1 MIGEKV
7 IRRKPLV
14 KFLAQWCCLLILAG
28 AIFFIKSN
36 ILTVATVCG
45 NSMYPSMQDGDLL
58 IVARN
63 YSTLSLGDV
72 ILIQVPSAK
81 LGEKY
86 IVKRIIA
93 TGGDTVSIDYDK
105 NEVRINDKVLYEPY
119 VNLQEPDPMLPI
131 DGNHQI
137 EYQVPEGQVFVLGD
151 NRNFSLDSRQA
162 LLGFVDTSNIVGTVI
177 AGVQNP

>member
-1 MIGEKV
+1 
-7 IRRKPLV
+7 
-14 KFLAQWCCLLILAG
+14 
-28 AIFFIKSN
+28 
-36 ILTVATVCG
+36 
-45 NSMYPSMQDGDLL
+45 MYPSMQDGDLL

-105 NEVRINDKVLYEPY
+105 NEVRINDKV
-119 VNLQEPDPMLPI
+119 
-131 DGNHQI
+131 
-137 EYQVPEGQVFVLGD
+137 F
-151 NRNFSLDSRQA
+151 
-162 LLGFVDTSNIVGTVI
+162 
-177 AGVQNP
+177 

>member
-1 MIGEKV
+1 MIDEKV

-14 KFLAQWCCLLILAG
+14 KFLAQWFCLFILAG
-28 AIFFIKSN
+28 TIFFIKSN
-36 ILTVATVCG
+36 VLTVATVCG

-119 VNLQEPDPMLPI
+119 VNLQQPDPMLSI

-162 LLGFVDTSNIVGTVI
+162 LLGFVDVSNIVGTVV

>member
-1 MIGEKV
+1 MTSKKN
-7 IRRKPLV
+7 IRRVPLV
-14 KFLAQWCCLLILAG
+14 RFLAQWFCLLILAG
-28 AIFFIKSN
+28 AVLLIKSN
-36 ILTVATVCG
+36 VLTVATVCG

-58 IVARN
+58 MVARN

-81 LGEKY
+81 FGGKY

-93 TGGDTVSIDYDK
+93 TGGETVSIDYDK
-105 NEVRINDKVLYEPY
+105 NEVRIDDKVLFEPY
-119 VNLQEPDPMLPI
+119 VNLQQPDPMLPI

-162 LLGFVDTSNIVGTVI
+162 LLGFVDVSNVVGTVI
-177 AGVQNP
+177 AGVQKP

>member
-7 IRRKPLV
+7 IHQKSLV
-14 KFLAQWCCLLILAG
+14 KFLAQWFCLLILAG
-28 AIFFIKSN
+28 AVLFTKSN
-36 ILTVATVCG
+36 ALTIATVCG
-45 NSMYPSMQDGDLL
+45 NSMYPSMKDGDIL

-63 YSTLSLGDV
+63 YATLSQGDV
-72 ILIQVPSAK
+72 VLIQVPSAK
-81 LGEKY
+81 FGGKY

-93 TGGDTVSIDYDK
+93 TGGEKVSVDYDK
-105 NEVRINDKVLYEPY
+105 NEVRIDDKLLYEPY
-119 VNLQEPDPMLPI
+119 VNLQQPDPMLPI
-131 DGNHQI
+131 DENYQI

-162 LLGFVDTSNIVGTVI
+162 LLGFVDVSNIVGTVV

>member
-1 MIGEKV
+1 M
-7 IRRKPLV
+7 
-14 KFLAQWCCLLILAG
+14 KFLSQWCCLFILAG
-28 AIFFIKSN
+28 AMFFIKSN

-119 VNLQEPDPMLPI
+119 VNLQQPDPMLPI

-162 LLGFVDTSNIVGTVI
+162 LLGFVDASNIVGTVI
-177 AGVQNP
+177 AGAQNP

>member
-1 MIGEKV
+1 MVGEKV
-7 IRRKPLV
+7 IQRKPLV
-14 KFLAQWCCLLILAG
+14 KFLAQWCCLFILAG

-63 YSTLSLGDV
+63 YYTLSLEDV

-119 VNLQEPDPMLPI
+119 VNLQQPDPMLPI

-162 LLGFVDTSNIVGTVI
+162 LLGFVDASNIVGTVI

>member
-1 MIGEKV
+1 MIGAKT
-7 IRRKPLV
+7 IRKKPLV
-14 KFLAQWCCLLILAG
+14 KFFVQWGCLLILAG
-28 AIFFIKSN
+28 AVFFIKSN
-36 ILTVATVCG
+36 VLTVATVCG

-63 YSTLSLGDV
+63 YFTLSLGDV

-81 LGEKY
+81 FGGKY
-86 IVKRIIA
+86 IVKRVIA
-93 TGGDTVSIDYDK
+93 TGGKTVSIDYDK
-105 NEVRINDKVLYEPY
+105 NEVRIDGKVLYEPY
-119 VNLQEPDPMLPI
+119 VNMQQPDPMLPI

-162 LLGFVDTSNIVGTVI
+162 LLGLVDVSNIVGTVI
-177 AGVQNP
+177 ARVQNP

>member
-1 MIGEKV
+1 
-7 IRRKPLV
+7 
-14 KFLAQWCCLLILAG
+14 
-28 AIFFIKSN
+28 
-36 ILTVATVCG
+36 
-45 NSMYPSMQDGDLL
+45 MYPSMQDGDLL

-119 VNLQEPDPMLPI
+119 VNLQQPDPMLSI

-162 LLGFVDTSNIVGTVI
+162 LLGFVDVSNIVGTVV

>member
-1 MIGEKV
+1 
-7 IRRKPLV
+7 
-14 KFLAQWCCLLILAG
+14 
-28 AIFFIKSN
+28 
-36 ILTVATVCG
+36 
-45 NSMYPSMQDGDLL
+45 MYPSMQDGDLI

-72 ILIQVPSAK
+72 ILIQVPSANF
-81 LGEKY
+81 GGKY

-93 TGGDTVSIDYDK
+93 TGGETVSIDYGK

-119 VNLQEPDPMLPI
+119 VNLQQPDPMLPI
-131 DGNHQI
+131 DGNRQI

-162 LLGFVDTSNIVGTVI
+162 LLGFVDVSNIVGTVI